1 MAGWLQSSERD
12 AVSCAETHIDAIT
25 TSSDQE
31 RSGMTDLLPTQA
43 PVSQPG
49 GDDSADLVRRHK
61 ESLFPSVGLNYSE
74 PIELRTGERQYVYDG
89 TGRQY
94 LDFFGGIATVS
105 SGHAIPEITEPIKAQ
120 LDRVIHTSTL
130 FLIRSQIELA
140 ERIRAM
146 TPPKLNKVFFT
157 NSGTEANEAA
167 FLVTTLNRNS
177 NELIALRHSYH
188 GRSFATI
195 NASGHQPW
203 RSTTLSPLHV
213 HYVGNPYCYRCPWE
227 KTYPSC
233 DLLCARDV
241 EAVIRTTTSG
251 NPAAF
256 VAEPIQGVGGFI
268 TPPPEYFVRVK
279 EILDRYG
286 IPFISDEVQSGW
298 GRIGVADFG
307 FQAYNIEP
315 DVIVFAKGLANGIP
329 IGGIAATDELAS
341 SIRSLSLSTFGGN
354 PIATTAAL
362 ANLNYIATNNLRDNA
377 RTVGAYL
384 KERLLE
390 LAERHPVI
398 GDVRGMGLMV
408 AIELVHDR
416 RTKEPAPDVALRL
429 MDATKERGL
438 IIGKGGLHANVIR
451 ICPPLIVTRDD
462 VDTAAGILDNAL
474 TAIEA

>member
-1 MAGWLQSSERD
+1 
-12 AVSCAETHIDAIT
+12 
-25 TSSDQE
+25 
-31 RSGMTDLLPTQA
+31 MTDLVPQA
-43 PVSQPG
+43 SSPASG
-49 GDDSADLVRRHK
+49 LDDTADLVRRHK
-61 ESLFPSVGLNYSE
+61 ESLFPSVGLNFTE
-74 PIELRTGERQYVYDG
+74 PIELRYGERQYVYDG
-89 TGRQY
+89 AGRQY

-146 TPPKLNKVFFT
+146 TPAKLNKVFFT

-167 FLVTTLNRNS
+167 FLVATLNRNS

-268 TPPPEYFVRVK
+268 TPPPEYFERVK
-279 EILDRYG
+279 QILDRYD

-307 FQAYNIEP
+307 FQAYGVEP
-315 DVIVFAKGLANGIP
+315 DVVVFAKGLANGIP
-329 IGGIAATDELAS
+329 IGGIIATDELAS

-362 ANLNYIATNNLRDNA
+362 ANLNYIATNNLRENA
-377 RTVGAYL
+377 KTVGCYL
-384 KERLLE
+384 KERLWE
-390 LAERHPVI
+390 LAERHQSI
-398 GDVRGMGLMV
+398 GDVRGMGLLV
-408 AIELVHDR
+408 AVELVRDR
-416 RTKEPAPDVALRL
+416 ATKEPAPDLALRV
-429 MDATKERGL
+429 MDETKKRGL
-438 IIGKGGLHANVIR
+438 IIGKGGLHANTLR
-451 ICPPLIVTRDD
+451 ICPPLIISKAD
-462 VDTAAGILDNAL
+462 VDTAARILDNAFS
-474 TAIEA
+474 AIGG